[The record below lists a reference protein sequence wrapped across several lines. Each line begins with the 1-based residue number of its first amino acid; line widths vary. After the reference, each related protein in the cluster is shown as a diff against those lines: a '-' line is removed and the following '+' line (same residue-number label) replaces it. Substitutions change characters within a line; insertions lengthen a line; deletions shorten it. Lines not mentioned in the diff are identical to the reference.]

1 MFSIDNSQ
9 VINQIKRKL
18 DVMRKNHYKTTNF
31 SLIEYFADNNFQ
43 PINIKFALIHLVS
56 DYKLNPKKYVVSNEN
71 SHFKSEKTFEKSI
84 KNAINRNKSF
94 VKGPGDGQLSLN
106 LIKTLEYL
114 DTMYNKYK
122 TNSKDIK
129 TPIKLSRR
137 NQDNKRKMPTINI
150 KREKSEDDLDYEI
163 KNRKK
168 KKINNYDFQSP
179 EKVYHKRRDT
189 YYNFKKEKESQNSI
203 FSIKDSDSD
212 SYSYDFIKKEEEKEE
227 EFNSEWI
234 PDIFCKDLI
243 KINLT
248 SSLDK
253 RAIIDTVKNINNY
266 LEYNYIF
273 VNKNSEEEDIKKFEE
288 IKNYMKNLCEN
299 KNAYNIICDEVKNWQ
314 KEIYYIFKVMLSQLN
329 AIKIEISNKTYCY
342 ESYIKLRDII
352 LNYEEK
358 YNNSTE
364 SLMKKLNELIDLEQ
378 NTFEKISLIKMLLSS
393 ININDYTKKLIN
405 LIGKAAKI
413 NEFLLFNQIKYRDFP
428 NYNYKSNLNSS
439 IPIDEIKDNL
449 NLEKMKIINSVNEID
464 DEIGNISI

>member
-56 DYKLNPKKYVVSNEN
+56 DYKINPKKYVVSNEN

-168 KKINNYDFQSP
+168 KKINI
-179 EKVYHKRRDT
+179 R
-189 YYNFKKEKESQNSI
+189 
-203 FSIKDSDSD
+203 
-212 SYSYDFIKKEEEKEE
+212 
-227 EFNSEWI
+227 
-234 PDIFCKDLI
+234 
-243 KINLT
+243 
-248 SSLDK
+248 
-253 RAIIDTVKNINNY
+253 
-266 LEYNYIF
+266 
-273 VNKNSEEEDIKKFEE
+273 
-288 IKNYMKNLCEN
+288 
-299 KNAYNIICDEVKNWQ
+299 
-314 KEIYYIFKVMLSQLN
+314 
-329 AIKIEISNKTYCY
+329 
-342 ESYIKLRDII
+342 
-352 LNYEEK
+352 
-358 YNNSTE
+358 
-364 SLMKKLNELIDLEQ
+364 
-378 NTFEKISLIKMLLSS
+378 
-393 ININDYTKKLIN
+393 
-405 LIGKAAKI
+405 
-413 NEFLLFNQIKYRDFP
+413 
-428 NYNYKSNLNSS
+428 
-439 IPIDEIKDNL
+439 
-449 NLEKMKIINSVNEID
+449 
-464 DEIGNISI
+464 